1 MEKVTK
7 KKRNVRKAMYPHVP
21 SIHIE
26 EISKQKQ
33 LFLHLHCQILK
44 KKIQSMVIKYYLT
57 DVKNT
62 ILDRNSMIYCS
73 RKTGQI
79 VFNWKNTCN

>member
-1 MEKVTK
+1 
-7 KKRNVRKAMYPHVP
+7 MYPHVP

-44 KKIQSMVIKYYLT
+44 KENSINGYQ
-57 DVKNT
+57 
-62 ILDRNSMIYCS
+62 IL
-73 RKTGQI
+73 
-79 VFNWKNTCN
+79 FNRWKEYNFKQKQ

>member
-7 KKRNVRKAMYPHVP
+7 KKRNVRKAMYHHVP

-44 KKIQSMVIKYYLT
+44 KRKFNQWLS
-57 DVKNT
+57 NT
-62 ILDRNSMIYCS
+62 I
-73 RKTGQI
+73 
-79 VFNWKNTCN
+79 